1 MTTRLE
7 YSHIVKSG
15 SSIGRWKASIK
26 SKRYFVCIALKIAV
40 FFFIVFLNSVNIIE
54 GGGATQGG
62 GGIVIVIILLGTII
76 EKRKSK
82 HTKQ

>member
-15 SSIGRWKASIK
+15 SSIGRWNASIK

-40 FFFIVFLNSVNIIE
+40 FVGFDSVNITGRIWYKPFF
-54 GGGATQGG
+54 GF
-62 GGIVIVIILLGTII
+62 VLF
-76 EKRKSK
+76 
-82 HTKQ
+82 